1 MSKFSVR
8 FKELKDKSHLTLKD
22 ISDELGISVSN
33 LSYYMK
39 GREPNYDSLCDIA
52 DYFEVTTDYLLGR
65 TDYRTYEE
73 ELQVKS
79 TQELNEDDKTD
90 LTQITQ
96 LTESLK
102 KKLIPLLV
110 DDVNNRQEIIDIV
123 DEFIDLICYLIDL
136 KPLLY
141 EGYSNTSKY
150 FKSNN
155 IAYDATISAYSTLI
169 SLNGTIKDKL
179 FKFMCEALGS
189 KEVSES
195 QKRTIFTIFEGL
207 CVDTTFYPSPGRTY
221 HPIK

>member
-1 MSKFSVR
+1 MQFICLYVIIVAEVIKVSKFSVR
-8 FKELKDKSHLTLKD
+8 FKELKDNSHLTLKD

-79 TQELNEDDKTD
+79 TQEELKRLGVEKELNEDDKTD

-123 DEFIDLICYLIDL
+123 DEFIDLICTGKKADTII
-136 KPLLY
+136 KAA
-141 EGYSNTSKY
+141 NTFTTS
-150 FKSNN
+150 
-155 IAYDATISAYSTLI
+155 DIS
-169 SLNGTIKDKL
+169 
-179 FKFMCEALGS
+179 
-189 KEVSES
+189 
-195 QKRTIFTIFEGL
+195 
-207 CVDTTFYPSPGRTY
+207 
-221 HPIK
+221 